1 MMKTIVLGYDGSD
14 DADLALERA
23 VSVARAF
30 GSKLVVAVV
39 EGIDP
44 ALMAPLGMGMPAPV
58 LMAEPVEGGWARESQ
73 IEQARTQLDAS
84 GVPYEIVSPIGS
96 VAAELVDVADE
107 HRADLI
113 VVGTHEPGLLE
124 RLFMGSVS
132 GDVVRTAN
140 CDVLVVHPRQAPKD

>member
-1 MMKTIVLGYDGSD
+1 MMKTIVVGYDGSE

-23 VSVARAF
+23 VTVAGAF
-30 GSKLVVAVV
+30 GGKLVVAVV

-44 ALMAPLGMGMPAPV
+44 ALVAPLGMGMPAPV
-58 LMAEPVEGGWARESQ
+58 LMAEPLEGDWARESQ
-73 IEQARTQLDAS
+73 IERARTRLDAS
-84 GVPYEIVSPIGS
+84 GVPYQIVSPIGS
-96 VAAELVDVADE
+96 VAAELVEVAGE

-140 CDVLVVHPRQAPKD
+140 CDVLVVHPRRTPAD